1 MDQKVHSIEKL
12 LFVPLKRH
20 TAFNGQ
26 ISIGVGRRL
35 CAREFAPSGD
45 KPPPARA
52 AYLLDFSMCISRER
66 LIFVS
71 RYKVSRFHLSSLNK
85 ESGGRHLQLFF
96 SKKQIGR

>member
-45 KPPPARA
+45 KPP
-52 AYLLDFSMCISRER
+52 LLLRGKND
-66 LIFVS
+66 
-71 RYKVSRFHLSSLNK
+71 K
-85 ESGGRHLQLFF
+85 EFQ
-96 SKKQIGR
+96 KE

>member
-45 KPPPARA
+45 NPPPARA
-52 AYLLDFSMCISRER
+52 AYLNAHI
-66 LIFVS
+66 
-71 RYKVSRFHLSSLNK
+71 
-85 ESGGRHLQLFF
+85 ESGGESWNIL
-96 SKKQIGR
+96 I